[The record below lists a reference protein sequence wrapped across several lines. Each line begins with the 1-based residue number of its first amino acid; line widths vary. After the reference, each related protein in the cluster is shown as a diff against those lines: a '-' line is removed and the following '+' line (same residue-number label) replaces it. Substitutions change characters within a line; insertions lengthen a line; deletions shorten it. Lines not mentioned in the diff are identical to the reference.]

1 MKSSVGFSSPHN
13 TRYVE
18 RIVQLA
24 IYSEAHLYFLA
35 SFFSLIDVQKQ
46 FGGNKP
52 GTGCQLAD
60 DGSN

>member
-1 MKSSVGFSSPHN
+1 
-13 TRYVE
+13 VE